1 MRAPPASPPAC
12 AARASVV
19 RYAIDAKAGYLK
31 AEMVER
37 DTAEETAQFVEA
49 VVEALLAHAAD
60 KLLISI
66 RDSRPVFKVEEW
78 KLSAAL
84 DKVMSIPG
92 LQVAF
97 IADTREVQ
105 MSQQYIALLGRQR
118 GLKFESFDSEPAAV
132 AWLTQA

>member
-1 MRAPPASPPAC
+1 MRRWQSNAVKYTIEPQ
-12 AARASVV
+12 
-19 RYAIDAKAGYLK
+19 DGGYLK

-37 DTAEETAQFVEA
+37 DTAAETAEFVEA
-49 VVEALLAHAAD
+49 IVEALQARKSD

-66 RDSRPVFKVEEW
+66 RNSRPVFKVEEW

-84 DKVMSIPG
+84 DKVLRIAG

-105 MSQQYIALLGRQR
+105 MSQEYIALLGRQR
-118 GLKFESFDSEPAAV
+118 GLDFQSFESEQAAI
-132 AWLTQA
+132 AWLTSSS